1 MGQLLPRKGGK
12 SCASYPPHSS
22 LAAAPGPELRK
33 KGVTSDYKE
42 FKECRGRC
50 DFSLRRETPRA
61 AKRGESEFRTW
72 SGPAST
78 EESLDL
84 IREFEHCKIEQNPL
98 PCVISPPPPP
108 SQSTSLGVMS
118 ISRTITHGGLTSPD
132 LGRTFPV
139 KTGGGTSVR
148 GRTRF
153 LSWAPK
159 QSASVLLRDENC
171 AFPPSDPSTLPLGL
185 LDLHCAYLLGL
196 WPRAV
201 QLTVRSR
208 LHARK
213 EMEEGREGGSN
224 RVAST
229 TRGRVRSPSSPPE
242 EVTPPSLLSPKSA
255 FLARN

>member
-84 IREFEHCKIEQNPL
+84 IREFEHRKIEQYPL
-98 PCVISPPPPP
+98 PCVLFSH
-108 SQSTSLGVMS
+108 QVSL
-118 ISRTITHGGLTSPD
+118 
-132 LGRTFPV
+132 
-139 KTGGGTSVR
+139 
-148 GRTRF
+148 
-153 LSWAPK
+153 
-159 QSASVLLRDENC
+159 
-171 AFPPSDPSTLPLGL
+171 LPLVS
-185 LDLHCAYLLGL
+185 C
-196 WPRAV
+196 PSAV
-201 QLTVRSR
+201 P
-208 LHARK
+208 LHARRSDIPPILASPFRSK
-213 EMEEGREGGSN
+213 QGVVRRYADGR
-224 RVAST
+224 
-229 TRGRVRSPSSPPE
+229 
-242 EVTPPSLLSPKSA
+242 A
-255 FLARN
+255 F